1 MAARQKGPSKLCMK
15 CNRVLPLGDFYP
27 NREWMAQ
34 NYRDAWCKDCV
45 AKFCED
51 EESLRKYCSYN
62 NRRFST
68 ECWEKARIKAESAV
82 SNIQEYIL
90 PKTNAEKREKIF
102 LKTQCKQ
109 YFGLMNLKPFYRF
122 IDNLDEQG
130 IYIGDEIPQKA
141 IEDGNI
147 LALNDIIDQYCP
159 NLKAYLEAHPD
170 VDRQC
175 KTDEGNYYMF
185 PFVRGD
191 DSLRVSTGLMIR
203 QDWLNDLGLEMPT
216 TIDEWHDV
224 LTAFKTEKGATAPFA
239 FEYTTPSLRNNWPFM
254 SAYNTTAEFYV
265 GDDGKIHYGP
275 AEENYKEFLAT
286 MNQWYKEGL
295 LDPDMPTAQL
305 DQVSAKMTSGASGA
319 SLGWIGSRM
328 GVWTPAAKET
338 DPNYDLEA
346 APVPTLNKGE
356 TAKMG
361 PMDNVVVNN
370 GGAAITTR
378 CKDIEAAARLL
389 DWAYSDEGHMYYN
402 FGTEGE
408 SYTMENGEPVYTDLI
423 LNNPDGLPIAQAMSG
438 YIRGNYNGP
447 FVQDVRYAQ
456 QYYTMDCQKKA
467 QATWTVPEASE
478 HVLPPITPSSG
489 ESEEFSAI
497 MNEINTYRDE
507 MTLKFIL
514 GTESLDNF
522 DKFVDTMNQM
532 NLKRAIE
539 IENSALDRYNAR

>member
-1 MAARQKGPSKLCMK
+1 MK
-15 CNRVLPLGDFYP
+15 KSNKVLAL
-27 NREWMAQ
+27 
-34 NYRDAWCKDCV
+34 
-45 AKFCED
+45 
-51 EESLRKYCSYN
+51 L
-62 NRRFST
+62 T
-68 ECWEKARIKAESAV
+68 AV
-82 SNIQEYIL
+82 SLSAGLLAGCGGSASSASSSAAGSSTAADSANAATEEFSYPMSGKEL
-90 PKTNAEKREKIF
+90 TYWCELNTNVSANYTNMGDTPF
-102 LKTQCKQ
+102 GQ
-109 YFGLMNLKPFYRF
+109 GLMERTGVTITYLHPPTGQLNEQFNL
-122 IDNLDEQG
+122 ILAD
-130 IYIGDEIPQKA
+130 GDLPDIMEYTWQSYPGGPQKA

-328 GVWTPAAKET
+328 GVWTTAAKET

-522 DKFVDTMNQM
+522 DKFVDTVNQM

>member
-1 MAARQKGPSKLCMK
+1 MK
-15 CNRVLPLGDFYP
+15 KSNKVLAL
-27 NREWMAQ
+27 
-34 NYRDAWCKDCV
+34 
-45 AKFCED
+45 
-51 EESLRKYCSYN
+51 L
-62 NRRFST
+62 T
-68 ECWEKARIKAESAV
+68 AV
-82 SNIQEYIL
+82 SLSAGLLAGCGGSASSASSSAAGSSTAADSANAATEEFSYPMSGKEL
-90 PKTNAEKREKIF
+90 TYWCELNTNVSANYTNMGDTPF
-102 LKTQCKQ
+102 GQ
-109 YFGLMNLKPFYRF
+109 GLMERTGVTITYLHPPTGQLNEQFNL
-122 IDNLDEQG
+122 ILAD
-130 IYIGDEIPQKA
+130 GDLPDIMEYTWQSYPGGPQKA

-328 GVWTPAAKET
+328 GVWTTAAKET

-522 DKFVDTMNQM
+522 DKFVDAMNQM

>member
-1 MAARQKGPSKLCMK
+1 MK
-15 CNRVLPLGDFYP
+15 KSNKVLAL
-27 NREWMAQ
+27 
-34 NYRDAWCKDCV
+34 
-45 AKFCED
+45 
-51 EESLRKYCSYN
+51 L
-62 NRRFST
+62 T
-68 ECWEKARIKAESAV
+68 AV
-82 SNIQEYIL
+82 SLSAGLLAGCGGSASSASSSAAGSSTAADSANAATEEFSYPMSGKEL
-90 PKTNAEKREKIF
+90 TYWCELNTNVSANYTNMGDTPF
-102 LKTQCKQ
+102 GQ
-109 YFGLMNLKPFYRF
+109 GLMERTGVTITYLHPPTGQLNEQFNL
-122 IDNLDEQG
+122 ILAD
-130 IYIGDEIPQKA
+130 GDLPDIMEYTWQSYPGGPQKA

-328 GVWTPAAKET
+328 GVWTTAAKET

-423 LNNPDGLPIAQAMSG
+423 PNNPDGLPIAQAMSG

>member
-1 MAARQKGPSKLCMK
+1 MK
-15 CNRVLPLGDFYP
+15 KSNKVLAL
-27 NREWMAQ
+27 
-34 NYRDAWCKDCV
+34 
-45 AKFCED
+45 
-51 EESLRKYCSYN
+51 L
-62 NRRFST
+62 T
-68 ECWEKARIKAESAV
+68 AV
-82 SNIQEYIL
+82 SLSAGLLAGCGGSASSASSSAADSSTAADSANAATEEFSYPMSGKEL
-90 PKTNAEKREKIF
+90 TYWCELNTNVSANYTNMGDTPF
-102 LKTQCKQ
+102 GQ
-109 YFGLMNLKPFYRF
+109 GLMERTGVTITYLHPPTGQLNEQFNL
-122 IDNLDEQG
+122 ILAD
-130 IYIGDEIPQKA
+130 GDLPDIMEYTWQSYPGGPQKA

-328 GVWTPAAKET
+328 GVWTTAAKET

>member
-1 MAARQKGPSKLCMK
+1 MK
-15 CNRVLPLGDFYP
+15 KSNKVLAL
-27 NREWMAQ
+27 
-34 NYRDAWCKDCV
+34 
-45 AKFCED
+45 
-51 EESLRKYCSYN
+51 L
-62 NRRFST
+62 T
-68 ECWEKARIKAESAV
+68 AV
-82 SNIQEYIL
+82 SLSAGLLAGCGGSASSASSSAAGSSTAADSANAATEEFSYPMSGKEL
-90 PKTNAEKREKIF
+90 TYWCELNTNVSANYTNMGDTPF
-102 LKTQCKQ
+102 GQ
-109 YFGLMNLKPFYRF
+109 GLMERTGVTITYLHPPTGQLNEQFNL
-122 IDNLDEQG
+122 ILAD
-130 IYIGDEIPQKA
+130 GDLPDIMEYTWQSYPGGPQKA

-328 GVWTPAAKET
+328 GVWTTAAKET

-532 NLKRAIE
+532 NLKRAIK

>member
-1 MAARQKGPSKLCMK
+1 MK
-15 CNRVLPLGDFYP
+15 KSNKVLAL
-27 NREWMAQ
+27 
-34 NYRDAWCKDCV
+34 
-45 AKFCED
+45 
-51 EESLRKYCSYN
+51 L
-62 NRRFST
+62 T
-68 ECWEKARIKAESAV
+68 AV
-82 SNIQEYIL
+82 SLSAGLLAGCGGSASSASSSAAGSSTAADSANAATEEFSYPMSGKEL
-90 PKTNAEKREKIF
+90 TYWCELNTNVSANYTNMGDTPF
-102 LKTQCKQ
+102 GQ
-109 YFGLMNLKPFYRF
+109 GLMERTGVTITYLHPPTGQLNEQFNL
-122 IDNLDEQG
+122 ILAD
-130 IYIGDEIPQKA
+130 GDLPDIMEYTWQSYPGGPQKA

-275 AEENYKEFLAT
+275 AEENYKKFLAT

-328 GVWTPAAKET
+328 GVWTTAAKET

>member
-1 MAARQKGPSKLCMK
+1 MK
-15 CNRVLPLGDFYP
+15 KSNKVLAL
-27 NREWMAQ
+27 
-34 NYRDAWCKDCV
+34 
-45 AKFCED
+45 
-51 EESLRKYCSYN
+51 L
-62 NRRFST
+62 T
-68 ECWEKARIKAESAV
+68 AV
-82 SNIQEYIL
+82 SLSAGLLAGCGGSASSASSSAAGSSTAADSANAAAEEFSYPMSGKEL
-90 PKTNAEKREKIF
+90 TYWCELNTNVSANYTNMGDTPF
-102 LKTQCKQ
+102 GQ
-109 YFGLMNLKPFYRF
+109 GLMERTGVTITYLHPPTGQLNEQFNL
-122 IDNLDEQG
+122 ILAD
-130 IYIGDEIPQKA
+130 GDLPDIMEYTWQSYPGGPQKA

-328 GVWTPAAKET
+328 GVWTTAAKET

>member
-1 MAARQKGPSKLCMK
+1 MK
-15 CNRVLPLGDFYP
+15 KSNKVLAL
-27 NREWMAQ
+27 
-34 NYRDAWCKDCV
+34 
-45 AKFCED
+45 
-51 EESLRKYCSYN
+51 L
-62 NRRFST
+62 T
-68 ECWEKARIKAESAV
+68 AV
-82 SNIQEYIL
+82 SLSAGLLAGCGGSASSASSSAAGSSTAADSANAATEEFSYPMSGKEL
-90 PKTNAEKREKIF
+90 TYWCELNTNVSANYTNMGDTPF
-102 LKTQCKQ
+102 GQ
-109 YFGLMNLKPFYRF
+109 GLMERTGVTITYLHPPTGQLNEQFNL
-122 IDNLDEQG
+122 ILAD
-130 IYIGDEIPQKA
+130 GDLPDIMEYTWQSYPGGPQKA

-254 SAYNTTAEFYV
+254 SVYNTTAEFYV

-328 GVWTPAAKET
+328 GVWTTAAKET

>member
-1 MAARQKGPSKLCMK
+1 MK
-15 CNRVLPLGDFYP
+15 KSNKVLAL
-27 NREWMAQ
+27 
-34 NYRDAWCKDCV
+34 
-45 AKFCED
+45 
-51 EESLRKYCSYN
+51 L
-62 NRRFST
+62 T
-68 ECWEKARIKAESAV
+68 AV
-82 SNIQEYIL
+82 SLSAGLLAGCGGSASSASSSAAGSSTAADSANAATEEFSYPMSGKEL
-90 PKTNAEKREKIF
+90 TYWCELNTNVSANYTNMGDTPF
-102 LKTQCKQ
+102 GQ
-109 YFGLMNLKPFYRF
+109 GLMERTGVTITYLHPPTGQLNEQFNL
-122 IDNLDEQG
+122 ILAD
-130 IYIGDEIPQKA
+130 GDLPDIMEYTWQSYPGGPQKA

-286 MNQWYKEGL
+286 MNQWNKEGL

-328 GVWTPAAKET
+328 GVWTTAAKET

>member
-1 MAARQKGPSKLCMK
+1 MK
-15 CNRVLPLGDFYP
+15 KSNKVLAL
-27 NREWMAQ
+27 
-34 NYRDAWCKDCV
+34 
-45 AKFCED
+45 
-51 EESLRKYCSYN
+51 L
-62 NRRFST
+62 T
-68 ECWEKARIKAESAV
+68 AV
-82 SNIQEYIL
+82 SLSAGLLAGCGGSASSASSSAAGSSTAADSANAATEEFSYPMSGKEL
-90 PKTNAEKREKIF
+90 TYWCELNTNVSANYTNMGDTPF
-102 LKTQCKQ
+102 GQ
-109 YFGLMNLKPFYRF
+109 GLMERTGVTITYLHPPTGQLNEQFNL
-122 IDNLDEQG
+122 ILAD
-130 IYIGDEIPQKA
+130 GDLPDIMEYTWQSYPGGPQKA

-224 LTAFKTEKGATAPFA
+224 LTAFKTEKDATAPFA

-328 GVWTPAAKET
+328 GVRTTAAKET

>member
-1 MAARQKGPSKLCMK
+1 MK
-15 CNRVLPLGDFYP
+15 KSNKVLAL
-27 NREWMAQ
+27 
-34 NYRDAWCKDCV
+34 
-45 AKFCED
+45 
-51 EESLRKYCSYN
+51 L
-62 NRRFST
+62 T
-68 ECWEKARIKAESAV
+68 AV
-82 SNIQEYIL
+82 SLSAGLLAGCGGSASSASSSAADGSTAADSANAATEEFSYPMSGKEL
-90 PKTNAEKREKIF
+90 TYWCELNTNVSANYTNMGDTPF
-102 LKTQCKQ
+102 GQ
-109 YFGLMNLKPFYRF
+109 GLMERTGVTITYLHPPTGQLNEQFNL
-122 IDNLDEQG
+122 ILAD
-130 IYIGDEIPQKA
+130 GDLPDIMEYTWQSYPGGPQKA

-328 GVWTPAAKET
+328 GVWTTAAKET

-514 GTESLDNF
+514 DTESLDNF

>member
-1 MAARQKGPSKLCMK
+1 MK
-15 CNRVLPLGDFYP
+15 KSNKVLAL
-27 NREWMAQ
+27 
-34 NYRDAWCKDCV
+34 
-45 AKFCED
+45 
-51 EESLRKYCSYN
+51 L
-62 NRRFST
+62 T
-68 ECWEKARIKAESAV
+68 AV
-82 SNIQEYIL
+82 SLSAGLLAGCGDSASSASSSAAGSSTAADSANAATEEFSYPMSGKEL
-90 PKTNAEKREKIF
+90 TYWCELNTNVSANYTNMGDTPF
-102 LKTQCKQ
+102 GQ
-109 YFGLMNLKPFYRF
+109 GLMERTGVTITYLHPPTGQLNEQFNL
-122 IDNLDEQG
+122 ILAD
-130 IYIGDEIPQKA
+130 GDLPDIMEYTWQSYPGGPQKA

-328 GVWTPAAKET
+328 GVWTTAAKET

>member
-1 MAARQKGPSKLCMK
+1 MK
-15 CNRVLPLGDFYP
+15 KSNKVLAL
-27 NREWMAQ
+27 
-34 NYRDAWCKDCV
+34 
-45 AKFCED
+45 
-51 EESLRKYCSYN
+51 L
-62 NRRFST
+62 T
-68 ECWEKARIKAESAV
+68 AV
-82 SNIQEYIL
+82 SLSAGLLAGCGGSASSASSSAAGSSTAADSANAATEEFSYPMSGKEL
-90 PKTNAEKREKIF
+90 TYWCELNTNVSANYTNMGDTPF
-102 LKTQCKQ
+102 GQ
-109 YFGLMNLKPFYRF
+109 GLMERTGVTITYLHPPTGQLNEQFNL
-122 IDNLDEQG
+122 ILAD
-130 IYIGDEIPQKA
+130 GDLPDIMEYTWQSYPGGPQKA

-305 DQVSAKMTSGASGA
+305 DQVSAKMTSGAAGA

-328 GVWTPAAKET
+328 GVWTTAAKET

-497 MNEINTYRDE
+497 MNEINTSRDE

>member
-1 MAARQKGPSKLCMK
+1 MK
-15 CNRVLPLGDFYP
+15 KSNKVLAL
-27 NREWMAQ
+27 
-34 NYRDAWCKDCV
+34 
-45 AKFCED
+45 
-51 EESLRKYCSYN
+51 L
-62 NRRFST
+62 T
-68 ECWEKARIKAESAV
+68 AV
-82 SNIQEYIL
+82 SLSAGLLAGCGGSASSASSSAAGSSTAADSANAATEEFSYPMSGKEL
-90 PKTNAEKREKIF
+90 TYWCELNTNVSANYTNMGDTPF
-102 LKTQCKQ
+102 GQ
-109 YFGLMNLKPFYRF
+109 GLMERTGVTITYLHPPTGQ
-122 IDNLDEQG
+122 LDEQFNL
-130 IYIGDEIPQKA
+130 ILADGDLPDIMEYTWQSYPGGPQKA

-328 GVWTPAAKET
+328 GVWTTAAKET

>member
-1 MAARQKGPSKLCMK
+1 MK
-15 CNRVLPLGDFYP
+15 KSNKVLAL
-27 NREWMAQ
+27 
-34 NYRDAWCKDCV
+34 
-45 AKFCED
+45 
-51 EESLRKYCSYN
+51 L
-62 NRRFST
+62 T
-68 ECWEKARIKAESAV
+68 AV
-82 SNIQEYIL
+82 SLSAGLLAGCGGSASSASSSAAGSSTAADSANAATEEFSYPMSGKEL
-90 PKTNAEKREKIF
+90 TYWCELNTNVSANYTNMGDTPF
-102 LKTQCKQ
+102 GQ
-109 YFGLMNLKPFYRF
+109 GLMERTGVTITYLHPPTGQLNEQFNL
-122 IDNLDEQG
+122 ILAD
-130 IYIGDEIPQKA
+130 GDLPDIMEYTWQSYPGGPQKA

-224 LTAFKTEKGATAPFA
+224 LTAFKTEKDATAPFA

-305 DQVSAKMTSGASGA
+305 DQVSAKMTSGAAGA

-328 GVWTPAAKET
+328 GVWTTAAKET

>member
-1 MAARQKGPSKLCMK
+1 MK
-15 CNRVLPLGDFYP
+15 KSNKVLAL
-27 NREWMAQ
+27 
-34 NYRDAWCKDCV
+34 
-45 AKFCED
+45 
-51 EESLRKYCSYN
+51 L
-62 NRRFST
+62 T
-68 ECWEKARIKAESAV
+68 AV
-82 SNIQEYIL
+82 SLSAGLLAGCGGSASSASSSAAGSSTAADSANAATEEFSYPMSGKEL
-90 PKTNAEKREKIF
+90 TYWCELNTNVSANYTNMGDTPF
-102 LKTQCKQ
+102 GQ
-109 YFGLMNLKPFYRF
+109 GLMERTGVTITYLHPPTGQLNEQFNL
-122 IDNLDEQG
+122 ILAD
-130 IYIGDEIPQKA
+130 GDLPDIMEYTWQSYPGGPQKA

-328 GVWTPAAKET
+328 GVWTTAAKET

-378 CKDIEAAARLL
+378 CKDIEAAACLL

>member
-1 MAARQKGPSKLCMK
+1 MK
-15 CNRVLPLGDFYP
+15 KSNKVLAL
-27 NREWMAQ
+27 
-34 NYRDAWCKDCV
+34 
-45 AKFCED
+45 
-51 EESLRKYCSYN
+51 L
-62 NRRFST
+62 T
-68 ECWEKARIKAESAV
+68 AV
-82 SNIQEYIL
+82 SLSAGLLAGCGGSASSASSSAADGSTAADSANAATEEFSYPMSGKEL
-90 PKTNAEKREKIF
+90 TYWCELNTNVSANYTNMGDTPF
-102 LKTQCKQ
+102 GQ
-109 YFGLMNLKPFYRF
+109 GLMERTGVTITYLHPPTGQLNEQFNL
-122 IDNLDEQG
+122 ILAD
-130 IYIGDEIPQKA
+130 GDLPDIMEYTWQSYPGGPQKA

-328 GVWTPAAKET
+328 GVWTTAAKET

>member
-1 MAARQKGPSKLCMK
+1 MK
-15 CNRVLPLGDFYP
+15 KSNKVLAL
-27 NREWMAQ
+27 
-34 NYRDAWCKDCV
+34 
-45 AKFCED
+45 
-51 EESLRKYCSYN
+51 L
-62 NRRFST
+62 T
-68 ECWEKARIKAESAV
+68 AV
-82 SNIQEYIL
+82 SLYAGLLAGCGGSASSASSSAAGSSTAADSANAATEEFSYPMSGKEL
-90 PKTNAEKREKIF
+90 TYWCELNTNVSANYTNMGDTPF
-102 LKTQCKQ
+102 GQ
-109 YFGLMNLKPFYRF
+109 GLMERTGVTITYLHPPTGQLNEQFNL
-122 IDNLDEQG
+122 ILAD
-130 IYIGDEIPQKA
+130 GDLPDIMEYTWQSYPGGPQKA

-328 GVWTPAAKET
+328 GVWTTAAKET

>member
-1 MAARQKGPSKLCMK
+1 MKKSNKVLALLTAVSLSAGLLAGCGGSASSASSSAAGS
-15 CNRVLPLGDFYP
+15 
-27 NREWMAQ
+27 
-34 NYRDAWCKDCV
+34 
-45 AKFCED
+45 
-51 EESLRKYCSYN
+51 
-62 NRRFST
+62 ST
-68 ECWEKARIKAESAV
+68 AAESANAATEEFSYPMSGKELTYWCELNTNV
-82 SNIQEYIL
+82 SANY
-90 PKTNAEKREKIF
+90 TNMGDTPF
-102 LKTQCKQ
+102 GQ
-109 YFGLMNLKPFYRF
+109 GLMERTGVTITYLHPPTGQLNEQFNL
-122 IDNLDEQG
+122 ILAD
-130 IYIGDEIPQKA
+130 GDLPDIMEYTWQSYPGGPQKA

-328 GVWTPAAKET
+328 GVWTTAAKET

>member
-1 MAARQKGPSKLCMK
+1 MK
-15 CNRVLPLGDFYP
+15 KSNKVLAL
-27 NREWMAQ
+27 
-34 NYRDAWCKDCV
+34 
-45 AKFCED
+45 
-51 EESLRKYCSYN
+51 L
-62 NRRFST
+62 T
-68 ECWEKARIKAESAV
+68 AV
-82 SNIQEYIL
+82 SLSAGLLAGCGGSASSASSSAADGSTAADSANAATEEFSYPMSGKEL
-90 PKTNAEKREKIF
+90 TYWCELNTNVSANYTNMGDTPF
-102 LKTQCKQ
+102 GQ
-109 YFGLMNLKPFYRF
+109 GLMERTGVTITYLHPPTGQLNEQFNL
-122 IDNLDEQG
+122 ILAD
-130 IYIGDEIPQKA
+130 GDLPDIMEYTWQSYPGGPQKA

-275 AEENYKEFLAT
+275 AEENYKEFLTT

-328 GVWTPAAKET
+328 GVWTTAAKET

>member
-1 MAARQKGPSKLCMK
+1 MK
-15 CNRVLPLGDFYP
+15 KSNKVLAL
-27 NREWMAQ
+27 
-34 NYRDAWCKDCV
+34 
-45 AKFCED
+45 
-51 EESLRKYCSYN
+51 L
-62 NRRFST
+62 T
-68 ECWEKARIKAESAV
+68 AV
-82 SNIQEYIL
+82 SLSAGLLAGCGGSASSASSSAAGSSTAADSANTATEEFSYPMSGKEL
-90 PKTNAEKREKIF
+90 TYWCELNTNVSANYTNMGDTPF
-102 LKTQCKQ
+102 GQ
-109 YFGLMNLKPFYRF
+109 GLMERTGVTITYLHPPTGQLNEQFNL
-122 IDNLDEQG
+122 ILAD
-130 IYIGDEIPQKA
+130 GDLPDIMEYTWQSYPGGPQKA

-224 LTAFKTEKGATAPFA
+224 LTAFKTEKDATAPFA

-275 AEENYKEFLAT
+275 AEENYKEFLTT

-305 DQVSAKMTSGASGA
+305 DQVSAKMTSGAAGA

-328 GVWTPAAKET
+328 GVWTTAAKET

-514 GTESLDNF
+514 DTESLDNF

>member
-1 MAARQKGPSKLCMK
+1 MK
-15 CNRVLPLGDFYP
+15 KSNKVLAL
-27 NREWMAQ
+27 
-34 NYRDAWCKDCV
+34 
-45 AKFCED
+45 
-51 EESLRKYCSYN
+51 L
-62 NRRFST
+62 T
-68 ECWEKARIKAESAV
+68 AV
-82 SNIQEYIL
+82 SLSAGLLAGCGGSASSASSSAAGSSTAADSANAATEEFSYPMSGKEL
-90 PKTNAEKREKIF
+90 TYWCELNTNVSANYTNMGDTPF
-102 LKTQCKQ
+102 GQ
-109 YFGLMNLKPFYRF
+109 GLMERTGVTITYLHPPTGQLNEQFNL
-122 IDNLDEQG
+122 ILAD
-130 IYIGDEIPQKA
+130 GDLPDIMEYTWQSYPGGPQKA

-328 GVWTPAAKET
+328 GVWTTAAKET

-361 PMDNVVVNN
+361 PMDNVIVNN

>member
-1 MAARQKGPSKLCMK
+1 MK
-15 CNRVLPLGDFYP
+15 KSNKVLAL
-27 NREWMAQ
+27 
-34 NYRDAWCKDCV
+34 
-45 AKFCED
+45 
-51 EESLRKYCSYN
+51 L
-62 NRRFST
+62 T
-68 ECWEKARIKAESAV
+68 AV
-82 SNIQEYIL
+82 SLSAGLLAGCGGSASSASSSAAGSSTAADSANAATEEFSYPMSGKEL
-90 PKTNAEKREKIF
+90 TYWCELNTNVSANYTNMGDTPF
-102 LKTQCKQ
+102 GQ
-109 YFGLMNLKPFYRF
+109 GLMERTGVTITYLHPPTGQLNEQFNL
-122 IDNLDEQG
+122 ILAD
-130 IYIGDEIPQKA
+130 GDLPDIMEYTWQSYPGGPQKA

-286 MNQWYKEGL
+286 MNQWNKEGL

-305 DQVSAKMTSGASGA
+305 DQVSAKMTSGAAGA

-328 GVWTPAAKET
+328 GVWTTAAKET

-361 PMDNVVVNN
+361 PMDNVIVNN

>member
-1 MAARQKGPSKLCMK
+1 MK
-15 CNRVLPLGDFYP
+15 KSNKVLAL
-27 NREWMAQ
+27 
-34 NYRDAWCKDCV
+34 
-45 AKFCED
+45 
-51 EESLRKYCSYN
+51 L
-62 NRRFST
+62 T
-68 ECWEKARIKAESAV
+68 AV
-82 SNIQEYIL
+82 SLSAGLLAGCGGSASSASSSAAGSSTAADSANAAAEEFSYPMSGKEL
-90 PKTNAEKREKIF
+90 TYWCELNTNVSANYTNMGDTPF
-102 LKTQCKQ
+102 GQ
-109 YFGLMNLKPFYRF
+109 GLMERTGVTITYLHPPTGQLNEQFNL
-122 IDNLDEQG
+122 ILAD
-130 IYIGDEIPQKA
+130 GDLPDIMEYTWQSYPGGPQKA

-224 LTAFKTEKGATAPFA
+224 LTAFKTEKSATAPFA

-328 GVWTPAAKET
+328 GVWTTAAKET

>member
-1 MAARQKGPSKLCMK
+1 MK
-15 CNRVLPLGDFYP
+15 KSNKVLAL
-27 NREWMAQ
+27 
-34 NYRDAWCKDCV
+34 
-45 AKFCED
+45 
-51 EESLRKYCSYN
+51 L
-62 NRRFST
+62 T
-68 ECWEKARIKAESAV
+68 AV
-82 SNIQEYIL
+82 SLSAGLLAGCGGSASSASSSAAGSSTAADSANAAAEEFSYPMSGKEL
-90 PKTNAEKREKIF
+90 TYWCELNTNVSANYTNMGDTPF
-102 LKTQCKQ
+102 GQ
-109 YFGLMNLKPFYRF
+109 GLMERTGVTITYLHPPTGQLNEQFNL
-122 IDNLDEQG
+122 ILAD
-130 IYIGDEIPQKA
+130 GDLPDIMEYTWQSYPGGPQKA

-239 FEYTTPSLRNNWPFM
+239 FEYTTPYLRNNWPFM

-305 DQVSAKMTSGASGA
+305 DQVSAKMTSGAAGA

-328 GVWTPAAKET
+328 GVWTTAAKET

>member
-1 MAARQKGPSKLCMK
+1 MK
-15 CNRVLPLGDFYP
+15 KSNKVLAL
-27 NREWMAQ
+27 
-34 NYRDAWCKDCV
+34 
-45 AKFCED
+45 
-51 EESLRKYCSYN
+51 L
-62 NRRFST
+62 T
-68 ECWEKARIKAESAV
+68 AV
-82 SNIQEYIL
+82 SLSAGLLAGCGGSASSASSSAAGSSTAADSASAATEEFSYPMSGKELTYWCELN
-90 PKTNAEKREKIF
+90 TNVSANYTNMGDTPF
-102 LKTQCKQ
+102 GQ
-109 YFGLMNLKPFYRF
+109 GLMERTGVTITYLHPPTGQLNEQFNL
-122 IDNLDEQG
+122 ILAD
-130 IYIGDEIPQKA
+130 GDLPDIMEYTWQSYPGGPQKA

-328 GVWTPAAKET
+328 GVWTTAAKET

>member
-1 MAARQKGPSKLCMK
+1 MK
-15 CNRVLPLGDFYP
+15 KSNKVLAL
-27 NREWMAQ
+27 
-34 NYRDAWCKDCV
+34 
-45 AKFCED
+45 
-51 EESLRKYCSYN
+51 L
-62 NRRFST
+62 T
-68 ECWEKARIKAESAV
+68 AV
-82 SNIQEYIL
+82 SLSAGLLAGCGGSASSASSSAAGSSTAADSANAATEEFSYPMSGKEL
-90 PKTNAEKREKIF
+90 TYWCELNTNVSANYTNMGDTPF
-102 LKTQCKQ
+102 GQ
-109 YFGLMNLKPFYRF
+109 GLMERTGVTITYLHPPTGQLNEQFNL
-122 IDNLDEQG
+122 ILAD
-130 IYIGDEIPQKA
+130 GDLPDIMEYTWQSYPGGPQKA

-216 TIDEWHDV
+216 TIDEWRDV

-328 GVWTPAAKET
+328 GVWTTAAKET

>member
-1 MAARQKGPSKLCMK
+1 MK
-15 CNRVLPLGDFYP
+15 KSNKVLAL
-27 NREWMAQ
+27 
-34 NYRDAWCKDCV
+34 
-45 AKFCED
+45 
-51 EESLRKYCSYN
+51 L
-62 NRRFST
+62 T
-68 ECWEKARIKAESAV
+68 AV
-82 SNIQEYIL
+82 SLSAGLLAGCGGSASSASSSAAGSSTAADSANAATEEFSYPMSGKEL
-90 PKTNAEKREKIF
+90 TYWCELNTNVSANYTNMGDTPF
-102 LKTQCKQ
+102 GQ
-109 YFGLMNLKPFYRF
+109 GLMERTGVTITYLHPPTGQLNEQFNL
-122 IDNLDEQG
+122 ILAD
-130 IYIGDEIPQKA
+130 GDLPDIMEYTWQSYPGGPQKA

-328 GVWTPAAKET
+328 GVWTTAAKET

>member
-1 MAARQKGPSKLCMK
+1 MK
-15 CNRVLPLGDFYP
+15 KSNKVLAL
-27 NREWMAQ
+27 
-34 NYRDAWCKDCV
+34 
-45 AKFCED
+45 
-51 EESLRKYCSYN
+51 L
-62 NRRFST
+62 T
-68 ECWEKARIKAESAV
+68 AV
-82 SNIQEYIL
+82 SLSAGLLAGCGGSASSASSSAAGSSTAADSANAATEEFSYPMSGKEL
-90 PKTNAEKREKIF
+90 TYWCELNTNVSANYTNMGDTPF
-102 LKTQCKQ
+102 GQ
-109 YFGLMNLKPFYRF
+109 GLMERTGVTITYLHPPTGQLNEQFNL
-122 IDNLDEQG
+122 ILAD
-130 IYIGDEIPQKA
+130 GDLPDIMEYTWQSYPGGPQKA

-328 GVWTPAAKET
+328 GVWTTAAKET

-497 MNEINTYRDE
+497 MNENNTYRDE

>member
-1 MAARQKGPSKLCMK
+1 MK
-15 CNRVLPLGDFYP
+15 KSNKVLAL
-27 NREWMAQ
+27 
-34 NYRDAWCKDCV
+34 
-45 AKFCED
+45 
-51 EESLRKYCSYN
+51 L
-62 NRRFST
+62 T
-68 ECWEKARIKAESAV
+68 AV
-82 SNIQEYIL
+82 SLSAGLLAGCGGSASSASSSAAGSSTAADSANAAAEEFSYPMSGKEL
-90 PKTNAEKREKIF
+90 TYWCELNTNVSANYTNMGDTPF
-102 LKTQCKQ
+102 GQ
-109 YFGLMNLKPFYRF
+109 GLMERTGVTITYLHPPTGQLNEQFNL
-122 IDNLDEQG
+122 ILAD
-130 IYIGDEIPQKA
+130 GDLPDIMEYTWQSYPGGPQKA

-254 SAYNTTAEFYV
+254 SVYNTTAEFYV

-328 GVWTPAAKET
+328 GVWTTAAKET

>member
-1 MAARQKGPSKLCMK
+1 MK
-15 CNRVLPLGDFYP
+15 KSNKVLAL
-27 NREWMAQ
+27 
-34 NYRDAWCKDCV
+34 
-45 AKFCED
+45 
-51 EESLRKYCSYN
+51 L
-62 NRRFST
+62 T
-68 ECWEKARIKAESAV
+68 AV
-82 SNIQEYIL
+82 SLSAGLLAGCGGSASSASSSAAGSSTAADSANAATEEFSYPMSGKEL
-90 PKTNAEKREKIF
+90 TYWCELNTNVSANYTNMGDTPF
-102 LKTQCKQ
+102 GQ
-109 YFGLMNLKPFYRF
+109 GLMEHTGVTITYLHPPTGQLNEQFNL
-122 IDNLDEQG
+122 ILAD
-130 IYIGDEIPQKA
+130 GDLPDIMEYTWQSYPGGPQKA

-328 GVWTPAAKET
+328 GVWTTAAKET

>member
-1 MAARQKGPSKLCMK
+1 MK
-15 CNRVLPLGDFYP
+15 KSNKVLAL
-27 NREWMAQ
+27 
-34 NYRDAWCKDCV
+34 
-45 AKFCED
+45 
-51 EESLRKYCSYN
+51 L
-62 NRRFST
+62 T
-68 ECWEKARIKAESAV
+68 AV
-82 SNIQEYIL
+82 SLSAGLLAGCGGSASSASSSAAGSSTAADSANAATEEFSYPMSGKEL
-90 PKTNAEKREKIF
+90 TYWCELNTNVSANYTNMGDTPF
-102 LKTQCKQ
+102 GQ
-109 YFGLMNLKPFYRF
+109 GLMERTGVTITYLHPPTGQLNEQFNL
-122 IDNLDEQG
+122 ILAD
-130 IYIGDEIPQKA
+130 GDLPDIMEYTWQSYPGGPQKA

-275 AEENYKEFLAT
+275 AEENYKEFLTT

-328 GVWTPAAKET
+328 GVWTTAAKET

>member
-1 MAARQKGPSKLCMK
+1 MK
-15 CNRVLPLGDFYP
+15 KSNKVLAL
-27 NREWMAQ
+27 
-34 NYRDAWCKDCV
+34 
-45 AKFCED
+45 
-51 EESLRKYCSYN
+51 L
-62 NRRFST
+62 T
-68 ECWEKARIKAESAV
+68 AV
-82 SNIQEYIL
+82 SLSAGLLAGCGGSASSASSSAAGSSTAADSANAATEEFSYPMSGKEL
-90 PKTNAEKREKIF
+90 TYWCELNTNVSANYTNMGDTPF
-102 LKTQCKQ
+102 GQ
-109 YFGLMNLKPFYRF
+109 GLMERTGVTITYLHPPTGQLNEQFNL
-122 IDNLDEQG
+122 ILAD
-130 IYIGDEIPQKA
+130 GDLPDIMEYTWQSYPGGPQKA

-328 GVWTPAAKET
+328 GVWTTAAKET

-402 FGTEGE
+402 FGTEGK

>member
-1 MAARQKGPSKLCMK
+1 MK
-15 CNRVLPLGDFYP
+15 KSNKVLAL
-27 NREWMAQ
+27 
-34 NYRDAWCKDCV
+34 
-45 AKFCED
+45 
-51 EESLRKYCSYN
+51 L
-62 NRRFST
+62 T
-68 ECWEKARIKAESAV
+68 AV
-82 SNIQEYIL
+82 SLSAGLLAGCGGSASSASSSAAGSSTAADSANAATEEFSYPMSGKEL
-90 PKTNAEKREKIF
+90 TYWCELNTNVSANYTNMGDTPF
-102 LKTQCKQ
+102 GQ
-109 YFGLMNLKPFYRF
+109 GLMERTGVTITYLHPPTGQLNEQFNL
-122 IDNLDEQG
+122 ILAD
-130 IYIGDEIPQKA
+130 GDLPDIMEYTWQSYPGGPQKA

-305 DQVSAKMTSGASGA
+305 DQVSAKMTSGAAGA

-328 GVWTPAAKET
+328 GVWTTAAKET

-514 GTESLDNF
+514 DTESLDNF

>member
-1 MAARQKGPSKLCMK
+1 MK
-15 CNRVLPLGDFYP
+15 KSNKVLAL
-27 NREWMAQ
+27 
-34 NYRDAWCKDCV
+34 
-45 AKFCED
+45 
-51 EESLRKYCSYN
+51 L
-62 NRRFST
+62 T
-68 ECWEKARIKAESAV
+68 AV
-82 SNIQEYIL
+82 SLSAGLLAGCGGSASSASSSAADSSTAADSANAATEEFSYPMSGKEL
-90 PKTNAEKREKIF
+90 TYWCELNTNVSANYTNMGDTPF
-102 LKTQCKQ
+102 GQ
-109 YFGLMNLKPFYRF
+109 GLMERTGVTITYLHPPTGQLNEQFNL
-122 IDNLDEQG
+122 ILAD
-130 IYIGDEIPQKA
+130 GDLPDIMEYTWQSYPGGPQKA

-275 AEENYKEFLAT
+275 AEENYKEFLTT

-328 GVWTPAAKET
+328 GVWTTAAKET

>member
-1 MAARQKGPSKLCMK
+1 MK
-15 CNRVLPLGDFYP
+15 KSNKVLAL
-27 NREWMAQ
+27 
-34 NYRDAWCKDCV
+34 
-45 AKFCED
+45 
-51 EESLRKYCSYN
+51 L
-62 NRRFST
+62 T
-68 ECWEKARIKAESAV
+68 AV
-82 SNIQEYIL
+82 SLSAGLLAGCGGSASSASSSAAGSSTAADSANAAAEEFSYPMSGKEL
-90 PKTNAEKREKIF
+90 TYWCELNTNVSANYTNMGDTPF
-102 LKTQCKQ
+102 GQ
-109 YFGLMNLKPFYRF
+109 GLMERTGVTITYLHPPTGQLNEQFNL
-122 IDNLDEQG
+122 ILAD
-130 IYIGDEIPQKA
+130 GDLPDIMEYTWQSYPGGPQKA

-328 GVWTPAAKET
+328 GVWTTAAKET

-514 GTESLDNF
+514 DTESLDNF

>member
-1 MAARQKGPSKLCMK
+1 MK
-15 CNRVLPLGDFYP
+15 KSNKVLAL
-27 NREWMAQ
+27 
-34 NYRDAWCKDCV
+34 
-45 AKFCED
+45 
-51 EESLRKYCSYN
+51 L
-62 NRRFST
+62 T
-68 ECWEKARIKAESAV
+68 AV
-82 SNIQEYIL
+82 SLSAGLLAGCGGSASSASSSAAGSSTAADSANAATEEFSYPMSGKEL
-90 PKTNAEKREKIF
+90 TYWCELNTNVSANYTNMGDTPF
-102 LKTQCKQ
+102 GQ
-109 YFGLMNLKPFYRF
+109 GLMERTGVSITYLHPPTGQLNEQFNL
-122 IDNLDEQG
+122 ILAD
-130 IYIGDEIPQKA
+130 GDLPDIMEYTWQSYPGGPQKA

-328 GVWTPAAKET
+328 GVWTTAAKET